1 MEKRGNMTNL
11 WCHPRVLSS
20 SPVRQAQDWLR
31 RGTLHLVFALFLAFF
46 FVACSDDDSGF
57 ATRPSDGSSS
67 SVCEDCDDGSS
78 SSVTPKSNDSETSV
92 SSSST
97 ISCSSSVTLATPCKT
112 ETEDNCEYG
121 ELTDDRD
128 GKKYKTVKIGDQW
141 WMAENLN
148 YETGSSD
155 CFSYGNT
162 NCVKYGRLYAW
173 GDAMDSAGTWS
184 TNGKGCGRFGKDC
197 SPIYPV
203 RGICPNGWHLPDTT
217 EWETLLA
224 AVGGREI
231 AGKKLKSM
239 SGWYDYKGEKGGGT
253 DDFGFSALPAG
264 LLGDD
269 GYYDEGEDA
278 YFWSSVQ
285 RRSIDAYEVF
295 LCNQWDKA
303 EMSKFTGSKDYP
315 VSVRCIK
322 DDVPGQTAQFSS
334 SSAKSSSSV
343 TPQSSS
349 SVTPLS
355 SDSETSVS
363 SSSSVTLA
371 TPCKTDSTDTCEYG
385 ELVDDRNG
393 QIYKTVKIDDQWW
406 MAENLNFKTDSSFCF
421 DHEERN
427 CTMYGRLY
435 TWAAAS
441 SACPS
446 GWHLPSVTE
455 FENLFT
461 AVGGSSTG
469 GLKLKATS
477 SWYDGGNGTDDFG
490 FSAIS
495 TGIMDYD
502 MNYHFREG
510 NNAFFWSSSENDPNN
525 ALFMSL
531 LYDKDIA
538 DLSSHFKSFGVAV
551 RCIKD

>member
-1 MEKRGNMTNL
+1 MSNL
-11 WCHPRVLSS
+11 WSHPGLLLS
-20 SPVRQAQDWLR
+20 SPVRHAQGWLR
-31 RGTLHLVFALFLAFF
+31 RGSIHLVLALFLAFF
-46 FVACSDDDSGF
+46 FVACSDDDSSF

-78 SSVTPKSNDSETSV
+78 SSSK
-92 SSSST
+92 SSSS
-97 ISCSSSVTLATPCKT
+97 SAESSSSVTLATPCKT

-128 GKKYKTVKIGDQW
+128 GQIYKTVKIGDQW

-148 YETGSSD
+148 YETEGSFCMNYPDSG
-155 CFSYGNT
+155 S
-162 NCVKYGRLYAW
+162 VKYGSLYPW

-184 TNGKGCGRFGKDC
+184 ANGKGCGRFGKDC

-217 EWETLLA
+217 EWATLLA

-315 VSVRCIK
+315 ISVRCIK
-322 DDVPGQTAQFSS
+322 D
-334 SSAKSSSSV
+334 
-343 TPQSSS
+343 
-349 SVTPLS
+349 
-355 SDSETSVS
+355 
-363 SSSSVTLA
+363 
-371 TPCKTDSTDTCEYG
+371 
-385 ELVDDRNG
+385 
-393 QIYKTVKIDDQWW
+393 
-406 MAENLNFKTDSSFCF
+406 
-421 DHEERN
+421 
-427 CTMYGRLY
+427 
-435 TWAAAS
+435 
-441 SACPS
+441 
-446 GWHLPSVTE
+446 
-455 FENLFT
+455 
-461 AVGGSSTG
+461 
-469 GLKLKATS
+469 
-477 SWYDGGNGTDDFG
+477 
-490 FSAIS
+490 
-495 TGIMDYD
+495 
-502 MNYHFREG
+502 
-510 NNAFFWSSSENDPNN
+510 
-525 ALFMSL
+525 
-531 LYDKDIA
+531 
-538 DLSSHFKSFGVAV
+538 
-551 RCIKD
+551 

>member
-1 MEKRGNMTNL
+1 MRSL
-11 WCHPRVLSS
+11 WFGVLACAALLVAYSDNDSDVTTPPSGDSS
-20 SPVRQAQDWLR
+20 SSEDIL
-31 RGTLHLVFALFLAFF
+31 
-46 FVACSDDDSGF
+46 
-57 ATRPSDGSSS
+57 SSS
-67 SVCEDCDDGSS
+67 SVEPSSGLVESS
-78 SSVTPKSNDSETSV
+78 SSSLAA
-92 SSSST
+92 
-97 ISCSSSVTLATPCKT
+97 LATPCKT

-155 CFSYGNT
+155 CFSYGDT

-217 EWETLLA
+217 EWGTLLA

-315 VSVRCIK
+315 ISVRCIK
-322 DDVPGQTAQFSS
+322 DDVPWQTAQFSS
-334 SSAKSSSSV
+334 SSTKSSSNV

-371 TPCKTDSTDTCEYG
+371 TPCKTKSEDNCEYVK
-385 ELVDDRNG
+385 LVDVRDG
-393 QIYKTVKIDDQWW
+393 QAYKTVKIGDQWW
-406 MAENLNFKTDSSFCF
+406 MAENLNFRTDSSFCF

>member
-1 MEKRGNMTNL
+1 MTNL
-11 WCHPRVLSS
+11 WCHPGLRSS
-20 SPVRQAQDWLR
+20 SPVRQTQDRLR
-31 RGTLHLVFALFLAFF
+31 RGSIHLVFALILAAF
-46 FVACSDDDSGF
+46 FVACSDNDSDV
-57 ATRPSDGSSS
+57 TTPPSDDSSS
-67 SVCEDCDDGSS
+67 SVCHDCEEGSS
-78 SSVTPKSNDSETSV
+78 SSVTPQSSSSSKVPEPV
-92 SSSST
+92 EGSSSST
-97 ISCSSSVTLATPCKT
+97 ISSSSSVALATPCKT
-112 ETEDNCEYG
+112 EAVDNCEYG

-148 YETGSSD
+148 YETESSD

-217 EWETLLA
+217 EWGTLLA

-269 GYYDEGEDA
+269 GYYDEGEAA

-285 RRSIDAYEVF
+285 RRSLDAYEVF

-322 DDVPGQTAQFSS
+322 DDAS
-334 SSAKSSSSV
+334 KSSSSV

-349 SVTPLS
+349 SSKVPEPVEES
-355 SDSETSVS
+355 SSSLVEPS

-406 MAENLNFKTDSSFCF
+406 MAENLNFRTDSSFCYNDSAEYCEKF
-421 DHEERN
+421 
-427 CTMYGRLY
+427 GRLY
-435 TWAAAS
+435 MWGAAS

-446 GWHLPSVTE
+446 GWHLPDTTE
-455 FENLFT
+455 WKTLIN
-461 AVGGSSTG
+461 AVGGQSTAGNVLKSMSGRNSS
-469 GLKLKATS
+469 
-477 SWYDGGNGTDDFG
+477 DNGTDDFG
-490 FSAIS
+490 FSALS
-495 TGIMDYD
+495 TGYRNEDGDY
-502 MNYHFREG
+502 FGEG
-510 NNAFFWSSSENDPNN
+510 SDPDFWSSTENGNSYAYHMGLESGDY
-525 ALFMSL
+525 AYLGCIYKVDGFS
-531 LYDKDIA
+531 
-538 DLSSHFKSFGVAV
+538 V
-551 RCIKD
+551 RCLKD

>member
-1 MEKRGNMTNL
+1 MRSFWFG
-11 WCHPRVLSS
+11 
-20 SPVRQAQDWLR
+20 
-31 RGTLHLVFALFLAFF
+31 VFACAAF
-46 FVACSDDDSGF
+46 FVACSDDDSDF

-67 SVCEDCDDGSS
+67 SVCEDCDDESS
-78 SSVTPKSNDSETSV
+78 SSVK
-92 SSSST
+92 SSSS
-97 ISCSSSVTLATPCKT
+97 SAESSSSAKSSSSSAESSSSSVTLATPCKT

-148 YETGSSD
+148 YETGSNF
-155 CFSYGNT
+155 CFSYGDT

-217 EWETLLA
+217 EWATLLA

-278 YFWSSVQ
+278 YFWSSMH
-285 RRSIDAYEVF
+285 RGNLSAYDVF
-295 LCNQWDKA
+295 LCNQRDA
-303 EMSKFTGSKDYP
+303 VSTTVSYDNIDAP
-315 VSVRCIK
+315 VSVRCVK

-363 SSSSVTLA
+363 SSSSVILA

-393 QIYKTVKIDDQWW
+393 QTYKTVKIDDQWW
-406 MAENLNFKTDSSFCF
+406 MAENLNFKTDSSFCYN
-421 DHEERN
+421 DSAEYCEK
-427 CTMYGRLY
+427 YGRLY
-435 TWAAAS
+435 MWGAAS

-446 GWHLPSVTE
+446 GWHLPDTTE
-455 FENLFT
+455 WKTLIN
-461 AVGGSSTG
+461 AVGGQSTAGNVLKSMSGRNSS
-469 GLKLKATS
+469 
-477 SWYDGGNGTDDFG
+477 DNGTDDFG
-490 FSAIS
+490 FSALP
-495 TGIMDYD
+495 TGYRNEDGDY
-502 MNYHFREG
+502 FGEG
-510 NNAFFWSSSENDPNN
+510 SDPDFWSSTENGNSY
-525 ALFMSL
+525 AYHM
-531 LYDKDIA
+531 
-538 DLSSHFKSFGVAV
+538 DLGSGDYAYLGCIYKVDGFPV
-551 RCIKD
+551 RCLKD

>member
-1 MEKRGNMTNL
+1 MRSFWFG
-11 WCHPRVLSS
+11 VL
-20 SPVRQAQDWLR
+20 VCAAML
-31 RGTLHLVFALFLAFF
+31 
-46 FVACSDDDSGF
+46 VACSDGDSDF

-67 SVCEDCDDGSS
+67 SA
-78 SSVTPKSNDSETSV
+78 KS
-92 SSSST
+92 
-97 ISCSSSVTLATPCKT
+97 
-112 ETEDNCEYG
+112 
-121 ELTDDRD
+121 
-128 GKKYKTVKIGDQW
+128 
-141 WMAENLN
+141 
-148 YETGSSD
+148 
-155 CFSYGNT
+155 
-162 NCVKYGRLYAW
+162 
-173 GDAMDSAGTWS
+173 
-184 TNGKGCGRFGKDC
+184 
-197 SPIYPV
+197 
-203 RGICPNGWHLPDTT
+203 
-217 EWETLLA
+217 
-224 AVGGREI
+224 
-231 AGKKLKSM
+231 
-239 SGWYDYKGEKGGGT
+239 
-253 DDFGFSALPAG
+253 
-264 LLGDD
+264 
-269 GYYDEGEDA
+269 
-278 YFWSSVQ
+278 
-285 RRSIDAYEVF
+285 
-295 LCNQWDKA
+295 
-303 EMSKFTGSKDYP
+303 
-315 VSVRCIK
+315 
-322 DDVPGQTAQFSS
+322 SS
-334 SSAKSSSSV
+334 SSAKSSSSEYERV
-343 TPQSSS
+343 QCDVKTDGNCIKDDRDGQTYKTVKIGDQVWMAENLNYEVDSSFCYKDSAEYCEKYGRFYIWAAAVGKSESECGYGNTCSLPSGNIQGVCPEGWHLPSNTEWETLFDAAGGRSMAGTVLKSTFGWKNRGNGSEAFSFSALPVGIRGYSGSYYGEGDNAYFWSSTEYDSNEAYSVYLNYGRDYATLSYISKDHGFSVRCIKDDASGQTAQSSSSSAKSSS

-371 TPCKTDSTDTCEYG
+371 TPCKTKSEDNCEYVK
-385 ELVDDRNG
+385 LVDVRDG
-393 QIYKTVKIDDQWW
+393 QAYKTVKIGDQWW
-406 MAENLNFKTDSSFCF
+406 MAENLNFRTDSSFCF

-525 ALFMSL
+525 ALFMGL

-551 RCIKD
+551 RCVKD

>member
-1 MEKRGNMTNL
+1 MRSL
-11 WCHPRVLSS
+11 WFGVL
-20 SPVRQAQDWLR
+20 ACA
-31 RGTLHLVFALFLAFF
+31 ALL
-46 FVACSDDDSGF
+46 VACSDNDSDV
-57 ATRPSDGSSS
+57 TTQPSGDSSS
-67 SVCEDCDDGSS
+67 SEDILFSSSVEPSSGLVESS
-78 SSVTPKSNDSETSV
+78 SSSLAA
-92 SSSST
+92 
-97 ISCSSSVTLATPCKT
+97 LATPCKT

-155 CFSYGNT
+155 CFSYGDT

-184 TNGKGCGRFGKDC
+184 ANGKGCGRFGKDC

-217 EWETLLA
+217 EWATLLA

-269 GYYDEGEDA
+269 GYYYEGEDA

-315 VSVRCIK
+315 ISVRCIK
-322 DDVPGQTAQFSS
+322 DDAS
-334 SSAKSSSSV
+334 KSSSSV

-349 SVTPLS
+349 SSKVPASDEPVES
-355 SDSETSVS
+355 SSVEESSSSLVEPS
-363 SSSSVTLA
+363 SSSSVILA

-406 MAENLNFKTDSSFCF
+406 MAENLNFKTDSSFCYN
-421 DHEERN
+421 DSAEYCEK
-427 CTMYGRLY
+427 YGRLY
-435 TWAAAS
+435 MWGAAS

-446 GWHLPSVTE
+446 GWHLPDTTE
-455 FENLFT
+455 WKTLIN
-461 AVGGSSTG
+461 AVGGQSTAGNVLKSMSGRNSSD
-469 GLKLKATS
+469 
-477 SWYDGGNGTDDFG
+477 YGTDDFG
-490 FSAIS
+490 FSALP
-495 TGIMDYD
+495 TGYRNEDGDY
-502 MNYHFREG
+502 FGEG
-510 NNAFFWSSSENDPNN
+510 SDSDFWSSTENGNSY
-525 ALFMSL
+525 AYHM
-531 LYDKDIA
+531 
-538 DLSSHFKSFGVAV
+538 DLSSDDYAYLGGIYKDDAFPV
-551 RCIKD
+551 RCIQD

>member
-1 MEKRGNMTNL
+1 MRSFWFG
-11 WCHPRVLSS
+11 
-20 SPVRQAQDWLR
+20 
-31 RGTLHLVFALFLAFF
+31 VFACAAF
-46 FVACSDDDSGF
+46 FVACSDDDSDF

-67 SVCEDCDDGSS
+67 SVCEDCDDESS

-97 ISCSSSVTLATPCKT
+97 KSSSSSAESSSSSVTLATPCKT

-217 EWETLLA
+217 EWGTLLA

-285 RRSIDAYEVF
+285 RRSLSAYDVF
-295 LCNQWDKA
+295 LCNQRDA
-303 EMSKFTGSKDYP
+303 VSTTVSYDNIDAP
-315 VSVRCIK
+315 VSVRCVK

-406 MAENLNFKTDSSFCF
+406 MAENLNFRTDSSFCYN
-421 DHEERN
+421 DSAEYCEK
-427 CTMYGRLY
+427 YGRLY
-435 TWAAAS
+435 MWGAAS

-446 GWHLPSVTE
+446 GWHLPDTTE
-455 FENLFT
+455 WKTLIN
-461 AVGGSSTG
+461 AVGGQSTAGNVLKSMSGRNSS
-469 GLKLKATS
+469 
-477 SWYDGGNGTDDFG
+477 DNGTDDFG
-490 FSAIS
+490 FSALP
-495 TGIMDYD
+495 TGYRNEDGDY
-502 MNYHFREG
+502 FGEG
-510 NNAFFWSSSENDPNN
+510 SDPDFWSSTENGNSY
-525 ALFMSL
+525 AYHM
-531 LYDKDIA
+531 
-538 DLSSHFKSFGVAV
+538 DLGSGDYAYLGCIYKVDGFPV
-551 RCIKD
+551 RCIQD